1 MCCHFQTYTY
11 RIGAV
16 PPVGFLP
23 GEEIGTGVRVLMD
36 KCVHSLGL
44 DCSVLVGGGE
54 SDTVLRISVNNLLHA
69 IKCENAK
76 SALSTVDPVH
86 DLCRCTDFPGSPDTQ
101 KTISLKS
108 CVVSSTAS
116 ILRFACDPS
125 IAKAG
130 KVYFDYADA
139 LNILEGA

>member
-1 MCCHFQTYTY
+1 
-11 RIGAV
+11 
-16 PPVGFLP
+16 VGFLP
-23 GEEIGTGVRVLMD
+23 GEEIGTGVTVLMD

-76 SALSTVDPVH
+76 SALSSVDPVH
-86 DLCRCTDFPGSPDTQ
+86 DLCRCADFPGSPDTQ
-101 KTISLKS
+101 PISLKS

-130 KVYFDYADA
+130 KVYFDYVDA
-139 LNILEGA
+139 LNILEGVGLS